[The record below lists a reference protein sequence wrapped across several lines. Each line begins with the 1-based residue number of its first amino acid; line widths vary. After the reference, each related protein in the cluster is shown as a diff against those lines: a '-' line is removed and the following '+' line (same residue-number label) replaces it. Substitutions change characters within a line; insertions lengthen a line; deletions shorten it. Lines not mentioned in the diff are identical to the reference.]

1 MSKYQ
6 TSVKRCEYYNS
17 YVYKGVISKGNWKR
31 ILWQEFDTESDAL
44 EWANTVRKQEYR
56 G

>member
-1 MSKYQ
+1 MSKYE

-44 EWANTVRKQEYR
+44 EWANTVRKREYR
-56 G
+56 